1 MEEQSVGN
9 IGACTFCSV
18 KMFGS
23 GAYTDEKT
31 GEIVRFDYIQE
42 EDRDKFCKE
51 YCNKLG
57 AQIQR
62 KFEKEY
68 PPEIYCINNAFDKAV
83 EKEILRILKEE
94 YNK

>member
-9 IGACTFCSV
+9 IGACAFCSV

-31 GEIVRFDYIQE
+31 GEIVRFDYVPE

-51 YCNKLG
+51 HCEHYK
-57 AQIQR
+57 
-62 KFEKEY
+62 
-68 PPEIYCINNAFDKAV
+68 PEVEVYLENSSYDKAIKR
-83 EKEILRILKEE
+83 EMLKILKEE

>member
-1 MEEQSVGN
+1 MKEQSVGN

-31 GEIVRFDYIQE
+31 GEIVRFDYVPE

-51 YCNKLG
+51 HCDKLC

-68 PPEIYCINNAFDKAV
+68 PPEIYCVNNAFDKAV
-83 EKEILRILKEE
+83 EKEILRILKEGKE
-94 YNK
+94 